1 MYYESYERKKPR
13 RRKRRRGGCLGALL
27 RFFGKLI
34 ALALVLA
41 VLAAV
46 GLYFLPVSLFMVE
59 PDYDLALSAELPSS
73 PTAACSG

>member
-1 MYYESYERKKPR
+1 MGRPAAAGGLNMENAMYYESYERKKPH

-41 VLAAV
+41 VLKV
-46 GLYFLPVSLFMVE
+46 RSKRE
-59 PDYDLALSAELPSS
+59 QTDSDDLCHER
-73 PTAACSG
+73 